1 MPWFPPSPNPNF
13 STTTPRSP
21 FKTQRIQ
28 ALQANTKVCTPPRV
42 MNVKQSQP
50 VVSTPPR
57 PKVLNVAK
65 SSTKVCQTPPR
76 ARNVPTPNRSVT
88 KSLNP
93 TMPKPKSQLATPK
106 YALPESTNT
115 VTPKLSEPSKRPD
128 AAINSGLSK
137 PRSLM
142 KAASVLKPPTGLS
155 KPLGLGLRPGLQK
168 PASRLA
174 TRSAESLKKVVSP
187 EEYGDENACPG
198 LKATPCSNIKPTP
211 TRPIKALGSLENVTP
226 SSTQI
231 KSSKSDSNIEQKR
244 SRLQAPKR
252 SGLKPPTSRLP
263 RSSSYTDKH

>member
-57 PKVLNVAK
+57 PRVLNVAK
-65 SSTKVCQTPPR
+65 SSTKVCQTPP
-76 ARNVPTPNRSVT
+76 

-93 TMPKPKSQLATPK
+93 TMPKPKSQLDTPK

-226 SSTQI
+226 SNTQI